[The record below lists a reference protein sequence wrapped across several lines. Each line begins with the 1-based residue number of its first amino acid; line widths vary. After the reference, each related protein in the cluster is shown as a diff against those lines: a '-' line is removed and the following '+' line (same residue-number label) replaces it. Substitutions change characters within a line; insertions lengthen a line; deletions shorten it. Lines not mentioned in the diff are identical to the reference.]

1 MPGWQI
7 ALIAVG
13 AALLAATVAVL
24 VDRAR
29 AAHRKTITAAA
40 CQPGQQM
47 VPGRDQQTDPA
58 LPGRTTLPHAGRG

>member
-1 MPGWQI
+1 
-7 ALIAVG
+7 VT
-13 AALLAATVAVL
+13 AALLAAAVAVL

-40 CQPGQQM
+40 YQPGQQA

-58 LPGRTTLPHAGRG
+58 LPGRMTLPRAGRG